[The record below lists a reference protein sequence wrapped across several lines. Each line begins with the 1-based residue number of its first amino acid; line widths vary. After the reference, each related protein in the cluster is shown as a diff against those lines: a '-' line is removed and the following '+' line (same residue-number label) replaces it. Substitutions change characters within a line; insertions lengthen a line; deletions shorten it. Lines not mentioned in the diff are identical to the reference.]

1 MSIRH
6 LESLFQPASIALI
19 GASDQPDSLGTVI
32 LRNLQGAGF
41 KGPIWLVNPKRPRI
55 GGQLVWPDVDSLQRR
70 PCPS

>member
-41 KGPIWLVNPKRPRI
+41 KGPIWMVNPKRSCI
-55 GGQLVWPDVDSLQRR
+55 GTPTIYRMILR
-70 PCPS
+70 PN